1 MNKIIVSTLS
11 LALLSACGGG
21 GKGDKDPVTPVA
33 TGVISGISGLG
44 YKTFLA
50 DNTEK
55 NSGVINADNEFIFE
69 DQAAKTITLYLGG
82 AEIATATANSTM
94 SLMDFF
100 PDLPTSEKAFRTSL
114 RKPEFTQE
122 LLQSSSRAQGIVNSQ
137 GSTNALYKAS
147 NIMRLLVALDNDNNP
162 DNGLDLLTND
172 WQTQLTNESG
182 ETLNFTDNMFNFES
196 SQAMLAFQEKYD
208 VSISMDPATPLATL
222 YELTNTL
229 LLAHRRNG
237 YTTPTITPRS
247 TVTYEYD
254 AQQRLTKE
262 TIVGNGTTVKTYS
275 YDDNGNI
282 NTNARS
288 TFDGNNVLT
297 SSTEETY
304 KYNSFGKKI
313 RVTEDRNTDP
323 SNSEFTRVVTEYSY
337 LNDRV
342 YMTKQYTKQDDTG
355 DNSFEWFSTRSY
367 AFNENNQKISETH
380 EDVDQNG
387 DRLELNYIYSYE
399 YNGNNKISQQIFKHD
414 YSGDTPIIDTAA
426 FAYATN
432 SITRTEQSGNY
443 TEVITETFNDAGQ
456 ILTKTR
462 SEKTNDYLNGQG
474 DITYTY
480 DDSGRLTSCT
490 TQKDTNGDASIDFAL
505 RIINSYNDSGLASI
519 TRESDYDNDGIFDA
533 DSERSAN
540 YGDNG
545 ELMNEDVYS
554 RYFSYDAEAI
564 SEGVRYL
571 IHEYLFVDRDILYTK
586 NSNVC
591 YLDV

>member
-1 MNKIIVSTLS
+1 MINKLLISSLS
-11 LALLSACGGG
+11 LALLSACGGEG
-21 GKGDKDPVTPVA
+21 NTNNGT
-33 TGVISGISGLG
+33 TGVIGGISGLG
-44 YKTFLA
+44 YKIFSA
-50 DNTEK
+50 DNTEED
-55 NSGVINADNEFIFE
+55 SGVINASNEFLFNNNE
-69 DQAAKTITLYLGG
+69 TKTIKLYLGG
-82 AEIATATANSTM
+82 AEIASASASTSM
-94 SLMDFF
+94 TLMEFF
-100 PDLPTSEKAFRTSL
+100 PNLPTSEKGFRTSL
-114 RKPEFTQE
+114 RNPEFSQE
-122 LLQSSSRAQGIVNSQ
+122 RLQSSSRAQGIVNSQ
-137 GSTNALYKAS
+137 GSNNELYKAS
-147 NIMRLLVALDNDNNP
+147 NIMRLLVALDSDNNP

-172 WQTQLTNESG
+172 WHTKLINESD
-182 ETLNFTDNMFNFES
+182 ETLNFTGNMFNFEN
-196 SQAMLAFQEKYD
+196 SQAMLAFQEKYE

-222 YELTNTL
+222 YELTNTP

-237 YTTPTITPRS
+237 YTTPTITPKS

-254 AQQRLTKE
+254 AQQRLSKE
-262 TIVGNGTTVKTYS
+262 TILSNGTSVKTYS

-282 NTNARS
+282 ETKVSN

-297 SSTEETY
+297 SNIEETY
-304 KYNSFGKKI
+304 EYNSFGKKI
-313 RVTEDRNTDP
+313 LATEDRDMDP
-323 SNSEFTRVVTEYSY
+323 SNAEFSQRVDEYSY

-342 YMTKQYTKQDDTG
+342 YLTKKLTKSDETG
-355 DNSFEWFSTRSY
+355 DGSFEWFSAKSY
-367 AFNENNQKISETH
+367 VFNDNNQQISETH

-387 DRLELNYIYSYE
+387 DRLELNYLYSYE
-399 YNGNNKISQQIFKHD
+399 YNENNKISQQIFKHD

-432 SITRTEQSGNY
+432 SITRTEQSGTY

-490 TQKDTNGDASIDFAL
+490 TQKDTNGDTSIDFAL

-519 TRESDYDNDGIFDA
+519 TRESDYDNDGNFDT
-533 DSERSAN
+533 DSERFAE

-545 ELMNEDVYS
+545 ELMIEEVYS
-554 RYFSYDAEAI
+554 RYFSYDDEAI

-571 IHEYLFVDRDILYTK
+571 IHEYLFIDRDILYTK